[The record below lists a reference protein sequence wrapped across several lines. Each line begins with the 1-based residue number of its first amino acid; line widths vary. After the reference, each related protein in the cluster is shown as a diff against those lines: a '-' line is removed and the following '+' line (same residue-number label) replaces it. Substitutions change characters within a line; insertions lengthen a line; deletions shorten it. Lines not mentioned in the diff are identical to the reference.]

1 MWSPDGENFT
11 FMYRSQI
18 GDRIVDKICVMNSNS
33 IETDCITDGPDDNN
47 PRWSPD
53 GKKIA
58 FISYRDGQPEIYIMN
73 NDGSNQTRLTYSNIN
88 ESWLSQF
95 QWSP

>member
-1 MWSPDGENFT
+1 LS
-11 FMYRSQI
+11 Y
-18 GDRIVDKICVMNSNS
+18 
-33 IETDCITDGPDDNN
+33 DC
-47 PRWSPD
+47 
-53 GKKIA
+53 KKIA